1 MSLVGLNRPIGV
13 FDSGIGGLT
22 VVRELLRQ
30 LPGERIVY
38 FGDTARAPYGNKSP
52 DNLIRFALE
61 NARFLQKKGIKLL
74 VVACNTSSAYA
85 LPALRKNLAIPVVG
99 VILAGARAAV
109 GRRSGQKIGVIG
121 THATIRSGAY
131 QKAIHQLEPR
141 ATVFTRACP
150 LFVPLVEEG
159 WTRHAVAGRVAKEY
173 LSPLKRQGV
182 DTVVLG
188 CTHYPLLKVVL
199 KKTLGRG
206 IALVDSARETA
217 YEVAELLEASNQRAP
232 RAKVLFRSHQF
243 FVSDLPEQFEALG
256 RRFLG
261 QKLVNVRKIRL
272 DELPV
277 RLGASKR

>member
-1 MSLVGLNRPIGV
+1 MRAAGSKRPIGV

-52 DNLIRFALE
+52 ENLVRFSLE
-61 NARFLQKKGIKLL
+61 NARFLQKQGIKLL

-85 LPALRKNLAIPVVG
+85 LPALRKALKIPVVG

-109 GRRSGQKIGVIG
+109 SRRGGQKVGVIG
-121 THATIRSGAY
+121 TQATIRSAAY
-131 QKAIHQLEPR
+131 QKAIHQLEPS
-141 ATVFTRACP
+141 AKVYARACP

-159 WTRHAVAGRVAKEY
+159 WNRHGVAQRVADEY
-173 LSPLKRQGV
+173 LLPFKKQGV
-182 DTVVLG
+182 GTVVLG
-188 CTHYPLLKVVL
+188 CTHYPLLKEVVRRS
-199 KKTLGRG
+199 LGRK

-217 YEVAELLEASNQRAP
+217 REVAELLDASGSSAPKQRLAFSAH
-232 RAKVLFRSHQF
+232 RFY
-243 FVSDLPEQFEALG
+243 VSDLPGQFETLG

-261 QKLVNVRKIRL
+261 RQLRSVKKVRL
-272 DELPV
+272 QELPL
-277 RLGASKR
+277 RLKR